1 MTRKIKILQDLDLP
15 KRTLREPPKANY
27 TCHSNNILPTAHLRP
42 SSCWN
47 EGLYLVKNSLEM
59 ARAASNH
66 QHTLPMHERH
76 IQTAHASGE
85 PLQQQFRGVVGAL
98 AEAVSDP
105 RSARKHLLGYFTYA
119 FVCQGSV

>member
-1 MTRKIKILQDLDLP
+1 MPFEQYP
-15 KRTLREPPKANY
+15 AY
-27 TCHSNNILPTAHLRP
+27 
-42 SSCWN
+42 SSFTSFVLLERRSVSSKEFFGN
-47 EGLYLVKNSLEM
+47 GKGSLESPTYF
-59 ARAASNH
+59 AK
-66 QHTLPMHERH
+66 HERH